1 VLYGRNNEV
10 ADNNR
15 RTKTMR
21 TVRIKV
27 YKFSELSESV
37 KNKVI
42 ENYYKNE
49 NYSLLEDS
57 LNESCMALLEEN
69 NCEFNDIRV
78 LYSLGYGEGSGL
90 CFTGEITK
98 YGVKLTLSHN
108 YRYHFASSVDMEFK
122 AEKEEAEVS
131 PEKEEALKKIYFDI
145 CSKLEKEG
153 YETLEY
159 RMSHE
164 EFSQLSDENLYEY
177 TQDGELFVK

>member
-1 VLYGRNNEV
+1 MSG

-49 NYSLLEDS
+49 DYPLLEDS

-69 NCEFNDIRV
+69 
-78 LYSLGYGEGSGL
+78 
-90 CFTGEITK
+90 
-98 YGVKLTLSHN
+98 
-108 YRYHFASSVDMEFK
+108 
-122 AEKEEAEVS
+122 VS